1 MPAPRWL
8 RPDDPADAFPD
19 PSLAL
24 REPNGL
30 LAIGG
35 DLSPRRLLAAYARGI
50 FPWYEDGQ
58 PPLWW
63 SPDPRAILRPAS
75 FHTSRSLKR
84 SLGRAGFEVSVDQCF
99 AGVVEACAT
108 RRGAAGTWLIPEM
121 RAAYQRLHE
130 LGVAHSIEI
139 WSGSA
144 LAGGLYGI
152 ALGRVFFG
160 ESMFSRVTDTSK
172 LALVHLVNHLMTW
185 GFRLIDCQV
194 YSKHLISLGAT
205 EISRRVFLQHLN
217 NWCEQGGRAG
227 NWQTKPAAPVIP
239 AFLATPNGKHL
250 AADTP

>member
-160 ESMFSRVTDTSK
+160 ESMFSRRNDASK
-172 LALVHLVNHLMTW
+172 AALWWLAHQLCEADVP
-185 GFRLIDCQV
+185 LIDCQLP
-194 YSKHLISLGAT
+194 SAHLSSLGS
-205 EISRRVFLQHLN
+205 ICLP
-217 NWCEQGGRAG
+217 RA
-227 NWQTKPAAPVIP
+227 Q
-239 AFLATPNGKHL
+239 FLAELRVLL
-250 AADTP
+250 AGAEAPAGWLAPCARAPLGALR

>member
-8 RPDDPADAFPD
+8 QPEDPADAFPE

-99 AGVVEACAT
+99 AEVVEACAT
-108 RRGAAGTWLIPEM
+108 RRGAVGTWLIPEM

-139 WSGSA
+139 WSGST
-144 LAGGLYGI
+144 LTGGLYGI

-160 ESMFSRVTDTSK
+160 ESMFSRRTDASK
-172 LALVHLVNHLMTW
+172 VALVQLAQIAEQA
-185 GFRLIDCQV
+185 GFAFIDCQLP
-194 YSKHLISLGAT
+194 SAHLSSLGS
-205 EISRRVFLQHLN
+205 ICLP
-217 NWCEQGGRAG
+217 RA
-227 NWQTKPAAPVIP
+227 Q
-239 AFLATPNGKHL
+239 FLAELRVLLTGAEAPARWL
-250 AADTP
+250 APLARSPLASLP

>member
-1 MPAPRWL
+1 MLFLLDPHDPQAP
-8 RPDDPADAFPD
+8 FPD
-19 PSLAL
+19 AELAE

-35 DLSPRRLLAAYARGI
+35 DLSITRLLNAYRQGI
-50 FPWYEDGQ
+50 FPWYSDDQ
-58 PPLWW
+58 PILWW
-63 SPDPRAILRPAS
+63 SPDPRTVLFPT
-75 FHTSRSLKR
+75 HLKVSRSLRKTLR
-84 SLGRAGFEVSVDQCF
+84 QGRFMASLDRDFDAVIQ
-99 AGVVEACAT
+99 ACAAARQDAEGT
-108 RRGAAGTWLIPEM
+108 WITPEMTNAYLSLHAAGL
-121 RAAYQRLHE
+121 
-130 LGVAHSIEI
+130 AHSVEV
-139 WSGSA
+139 WQGDD
-144 LAGGLYGI
+144 LVGGLYGI

-160 ESMFSRVTDTSK
+160 ESMFSRVADTSK